1 MGLLDI
7 LGGITNLLPGV
18 GQAAKDIRQAITG
31 EIDPTTKA
39 TIASKAQ
46 ELEAALSTAQMELDK
61 AILTAQA
68 QINLAEAN
76 SSDKFKSWW
85 RPAIGWVCAVGL
97 LYLLL
102 GEPIL
107 KTIGVS
113 VPGVDTNLLLAIL
126 IPMLGL
132 GGLRTLEK
140 IQK

>member
-1 MGLLDI
+1 MGILDI
-7 LGGITNLLPGV
+7 FSGVSNLLPGI
-18 GQAAKDIRQAITG
+18 GQAAKDIRQAVTG
-31 EIDPTTKA
+31 EVDSNTKA
-39 TIASKAQ
+39 TLAIKAQ
-46 ELEAALSTAQMELDK
+46 ELETAMQTAQMELDK

-68 QINLAEAN
+68 SINLEEAK

-113 VPGVDTNLLLAIL
+113 VPGIDTNLLVAIL